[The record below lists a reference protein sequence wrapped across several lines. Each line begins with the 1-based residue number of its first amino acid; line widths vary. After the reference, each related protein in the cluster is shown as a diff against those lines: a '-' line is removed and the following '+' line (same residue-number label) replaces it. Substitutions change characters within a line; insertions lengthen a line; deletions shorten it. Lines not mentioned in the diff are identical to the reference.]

1 MTIEEVFRLIGVYGF
16 PTVLSIYLIIRLDH
30 YLKETLKTNTSLAT
44 TISNEI
50 KDLNIVMSNIRS
62 DLSRK

>member
-16 PTVLSIYLIIRLDH
+16 PTVLSVYLIIRLDY
-30 YLKETLKTNTSLAT
+30 YLKETLKTNKSLALI
-44 TISNEI
+44 ISTEI
-50 KDLNIVMSNIRS
+50 KDLNIVMSDIRS